1 MKSSA
6 FPYFGTN
13 PRSEEPFLNISKG
26 DRKGHR
32 SYGGRVYWQD
42 ETYND
47 SRVLVHVPETFDVS
61 KPGVIVVFF
70 HGNGATLERD
80 VRDRQLVPQQI
91 SDSGVNAVL
100 LAPQLAVNAA
110 DSSAGKFWQPG
121 GFKRFIDESA
131 SHLARLYGDP
141 KSAQA
146 FANLPIVI
154 VGYSG
159 GFLPTAWSL
168 EVGGIPNRVRGV
180 FLLDAVY
187 GELDKF
193 ASWIEKNRTGFFV
206 SSYTRYT
213 KRRDQELM
221 QMLRDKGI
229 TVTESMDG
237 PLRPGSVVF
246 VQTPDGVTHRDY
258 VTQAWTEHPV
268 KDVLVK
274 MAATPALD
282 PDRQRAVA
290 RAGKRLFAASHCL
303 RRDRRLRQ
311 DHRHQRQR
319 DKGRRDIARGV
330 KEIARVQ
337 KAADR
342 RSDRLPDIEHR
353 GIERHR
359 GGCERRRCADQPHLL
374 HRIGGRKAQPPDR
387 DGHRHQRIDAGAERP
402 AGYAGQQQRREQHRG
417 LPGAPGIDDAGC
429 DRDAD
434 ETAHAVEREHQPD
447 RVRPRARQLRQQRPH
462 EGEHHELA
470 GHLQRRDQQQQ
481 HDHAGCGRH
490 RSRS

>member
-1 MKSSA
+1 MLAANTQGASHAASADSFEERFPKPQFADRFPTASESLIQRQVQSPIQNQVALAPPPAKVQTERVRVASLGPTLTLRKQTEREELTTLVSMKSSA
-6 FPYFGTN
+6 FPYYGSN
-13 PRSEEPFLNISKG
+13 PRSEAPFLNISNG
-26 DRKGHR
+26 ERKGHR

-47 SRVLVHVPETFDVS
+47 SRVLVHVPETFDAR

-121 GFKRFIDESA
+121 GFKRFLDESA
-131 SHLARLYGDP
+131 SHLARLTGDP

-146 FANLPIVI
+146 FANMPVVI

-168 EVGGIPNRVRGV
+168 EVGGATNRVRGV

-193 ASWIEKNRTGFFV
+193 ANWIEKNRSGFFV

-213 KRRDQELM
+213 KPRDRELIE
-221 QMLRDKGI
+221 MLREKGI
-229 TVTESMDG
+229 TVIENMDG

-246 VQTPDGVTHRDY
+246 VQTPNGVTHRNY

-274 MAATPALD
+274 MAASPSFT
-282 PDRQRAVA
+282 
-290 RAGKRLFAASHCL
+290 RLACAPTAT
-303 RRDRRLRQ
+303 
-311 DHRHQRQR
+311 
-319 DKGRRDIARGV
+319 GR
-330 KEIARVQ
+330 
-337 KAADR
+337 
-342 RSDRLPDIEHR
+342 
-353 GIERHR
+353 
-359 GGCERRRCADQPHLL
+359 
-374 HRIGGRKAQPPDR
+374 
-387 DGHRHQRIDAGAERP
+387 
-402 AGYAGQQQRREQHRG
+402 
-417 LPGAPGIDDAGC
+417 
-429 DRDAD
+429 
-434 ETAHAVEREHQPD
+434 
-447 RVRPRARQLRQQRPH
+447 
-462 EGEHHELA
+462 
-470 GHLQRRDQQQQ
+470 
-481 HDHAGCGRH
+481 
-490 RSRS
+490 

>member
-1 MKSSA
+1 MVGADPKFQAIDRAIRSTSTAVLRRVLMLRWHWIALAGLIMPLSFVLVQCSKAPDAGMLAANTDGAKSRAARSQLPADSFDDRFPQPQFADRFPSAGESLPQIRRQVALAPAPEARTVRTESVRVASLTPTLTLPRTGREELTTLVSMKSSA

-13 PRSEEPFLNISKG
+13 PRSDEPFLNVTKG
-26 DRKGHR
+26 DRKGHK
-32 SYGGRVYWQD
+32 SFNGRVYWQD
-42 ETYND
+42 ETYSD
-47 SRVLVHVPETFDVS
+47 SRVLVHVPESFDVR

-100 LAPQLAVNAA
+100 LAPQMAVNAA

-168 EVGGIPNRVRGV
+168 EVGGLSNRVRGV

-193 ASWIEKNRTGFFV
+193 AAWIEKNRSGFFV

-213 KRRDQELM
+213 KRHDLELM
-221 QMLRDKGI
+221 QMLRDRGI

-274 MAATPALD
+274 MAATSALT
-282 PDRQRAVA
+282 R
-290 RAGKRLFAASHCL
+290 
-303 RRDRRLRQ
+303 
-311 DHRHQRQR
+311 
-319 DKGRRDIARGV
+319 IAN
-330 KEIARVQ
+330 A
-337 KAADR
+337 
-342 RSDRLPDIEHR
+342 P
-353 GIERHR
+353 
-359 GGCERRRCADQPHLL
+359 
-374 HRIGGRKAQPPDR
+374 
-387 DGHRHQRIDAGAERP
+387 
-402 AGYAGQQQRREQHRG
+402 YAGR
-417 LPGAPGIDDAGC
+417 
-429 DRDAD
+429 
-434 ETAHAVEREHQPD
+434 
-447 RVRPRARQLRQQRPH
+447 
-462 EGEHHELA
+462 
-470 GHLQRRDQQQQ
+470 
-481 HDHAGCGRH
+481 
-490 RSRS
+490 

>member
-1 MKSSA
+1 MVGANPKFPTVDRASRATSSAMPRRLLPLRCHWAAMAALVVPLSFVLVQCGKAPNPEMLAANTGGAKSRAAKPQASADTFDDRFPQPQFADRFPTAGESLPQVQRQVALAPQPRAVRTEPVRVASLTPTLTLPRNEREELTTLVSMKSSA

-13 PRSEEPFLNISKG
+13 PRSEEPFLNIVKG

-32 SYGGRVYWQD
+32 SYSGKVYWQD

-47 SRVLVHVPETFDVS
+47 SRVLVHVPEAFDVR

-100 LAPQLAVNAA
+100 LAPQMAVNAA

-121 GFKRFIDESA
+121 GFKRFIEESA

-146 FANLPIVI
+146 FANMPIVI

-168 EVGGIPNRVRGV
+168 EVGGLPNRVRGV

-193 ASWIEKNRTGFFV
+193 ASWIQKNRTGFFV

-213 KRRDQELM
+213 KRHDLELM
-221 QMLRDKGI
+221 QMLRDRGI
-229 TVTESMDG
+229 TITESMDG
-237 PLRPGSVVF
+237 PLKPGSVVF

-274 MAATPALD
+274 MAATPALT
-282 PDRQRAVA
+282 
-290 RAGKRLFAASHCL
+290 RL
-303 RRDRRLRQ
+303 
-311 DHRHQRQR
+311 
-319 DKGRRDIARGV
+319 
-330 KEIARVQ
+330 
-337 KAADR
+337 
-342 RSDRLPDIEHR
+342 
-353 GIERHR
+353 
-359 GGCERRRCADQPHLL
+359 
-374 HRIGGRKAQPPDR
+374 
-387 DGHRHQRIDAGAERP
+387 AGAP
-402 AGYAGQQQRREQHRG
+402 YANR
-417 LPGAPGIDDAGC
+417 
-429 DRDAD
+429 
-434 ETAHAVEREHQPD
+434 
-447 RVRPRARQLRQQRPH
+447 
-462 EGEHHELA
+462 
-470 GHLQRRDQQQQ
+470 
-481 HDHAGCGRH
+481 
-490 RSRS
+490 